1 MEELEGHKPLSSRG
15 CFSLVLA
22 AASVPE
28 VNRAGGS
35 EWLEAAVMLKSSVSD
50 SDMHAGVKAP
60 GLPPG
65 A

>member
-15 CFSLVLA
+15 YFSLVLA
-22 AASVPE
+22 AAIVPE
-28 VNRAGGS
+28 VNRAGGT
-35 EWLEAAVMLKSSVSD
+35 EWLEAAVMLKSVSD